1 MNQKMTPPPPGFTRD
16 DVEILQRETLYQ
28 GFFRAEKITLRHK
41 LFRGGWTTP
50 MAREIF
56 LRGEAVGVL
65 LYDKARDLIGLV
77 EQFRVGALV
86 GQQTPWCLEVVA
98 GMVEAGESPDEVARR
113 ELFEEA
119 AVEQVQ
125 LEYICNYLPSPGGS
139 DEKMH
144 LYCGTC
150 DLSQVG
156 GIYGLPEEHEDIKVH
171 VLPAQQVFDEMLSG
185 RFNNAAVLI
194 CLLWLQ
200 LNRPR
205 LRSEID
211 ESIAVTKT

>member
-1 MNQKMTPPPPGFTRD
+1 MSQKITSPTPDFTKE
-16 DVEILQRETLYQ
+16 DVEILQCETLYQ
-28 GFFRAEKITLRHK
+28 GFFRAEKMTLRHR

-56 LRGEAVGVL
+56 VRGEAVGVL

-77 EQFRVGALV
+77 EQFRIGALAEPH
-86 GQQTPWCLEVVA
+86 TPWCMEVVA
-98 GMVEAGESPDEVARR
+98 GMVEAGETPEEVARR
-113 ELFEEA
+113 ELLEEA
-119 AVEQVQ
+119 AVDNAQ

-144 LYCGTC
+144 LYCATC
-150 DLSQVG
+150 DLGQTG
-156 GIYGLPEEHEDIKVH
+156 GIYGLPEEHEDIKLH
-171 VLPAQQVFDEMLSG
+171 VLPAQHVLDDMLSG

-200 LNRPR
+200 INRPR
-205 LRSEID
+205 LRSQID
-211 ESIAVTKT
+211 